1 MVSNISLVL
10 NAVLNQQIC
19 KVKNMKRNLAAFK
32 IIAVILFIFFPAF
45 HGFAQ
50 ADIAAIRNSG
60 NYYWGTGTG
69 ANYNEARQNALASLS
84 ESIQV
89 EIKHNFETVV
99 REVNGNLEEYVRSV
113 VTTYSSAILRDYE
126 TKVLKEEPG
135 KWEVMVYISKQK
147 LEDYYR
153 ILEQSINDYI
163 YNALR
168 AERDLR
174 IADALRY
181 YYWALLLTR
190 GHPDN
195 EKLRNTFGGYAEE
208 ALYLGL
214 QDRINSMLSAIYIT
228 ITAVRTFDNPVRKE
242 VDLQFTYQN
251 KRIQDLDYTYWIG
264 DGFSGL
270 MSAGN
275 GIGVVTFDGDFTN
288 NLRSIRFLIE
298 YQYRN
303 KAETERN
310 VNRMFENIDL
320 LPFFS
325 KAERNVPIIS
335 GQPGLVV
342 STKRTPH
349 FQKIGSG
356 LPEFEKCKLV
366 VDEVLEAI
374 REKNYPVAQKNF
386 TTEGYAMFQKLIAGG
401 NVTVLDQQ
409 MDTLQMV
416 KVGNQLM
423 VRSVPMLFAYHN
435 SRERFVEHVVFTFD
449 ESQQISSLSFALGDV
464 AISDI
469 VNKPTGFGTLE
480 EKYFLINF
488 MENYKTAF
496 ALKRLDYIESIFSDD
511 ALIIVGH
518 VVKKAPDAENPW
530 LNNEI
535 VKFNTYTKQQYIS
548 NLAANFR
555 RNEFINIRFEEN
567 TVRKTE
573 RDDKIY
579 GIQIAQHYYSS
590 TYADKGFLFLMID
603 LNDTINPKI
612 YVRTWQPD
620 KNPDGSIYG
629 LEDFRF

>member
-1 MVSNISLVL
+1 
-10 NAVLNQQIC
+10 
-19 KVKNMKRNLAAFK
+19 MKKPFSVIKL
-32 IIAVILFIFFPAF
+32 IAVFIISFCPSLP
-45 HGFAQ
+45 GFAQ
-50 ADIAAIRNSG
+50 ADLSAIRNSG
-60 NYYWGTGTG
+60 NYFWGTGTG
-69 ANYNEARQNALASLS
+69 TNYNEARQNALASLS

-99 REVNGNLEEYVRSV
+99 REVNGSLEEYVKSV

-126 TKVLKEEPG
+126 TKVLQEEPDH
-135 KWEVMVYISKQK
+135 WEVMVYLAKQR
-147 LEDYYR
+147 LDDYYR
-153 ILEQSINDYI
+153 DLEQSINDYI

-168 AERDLR
+168 AEEDLR

-195 EKLRNTFGGYAEE
+195 EKLRSTFGGNAEE

-228 ITAVRTFDNPVRKE
+228 ITAVRTFDNPTRKE

-275 GIGVVTFDGDFTN
+275 GIGVATFDGDFTR

-310 VNRMFENIDL
+310 VYRMFENIDL

-325 KAERNVPIIS
+325 KAERNVPVIS
-335 GQPGLVV
+335 EQPGLTVNP
-342 STKRTPH
+342 KRTPH
-349 FQKIGSG
+349 FEKIGSG
-356 LPEFEKCKLV
+356 LPEFEKSRSA
-366 VDEVLEAI
+366 VDEVLDAI
-374 REKNYPVAQKNF
+374 RQKSYPAAQKHF
-386 TTEGYAMFQKLIAGG
+386 TAEGYTMFQKLIAGG

-416 KVGNQLM
+416 RVGNQLM

-435 SRERFVEHVVFTFD
+435 NRERFVEQVVFTFD
-449 ESQQISSLSFALGDV
+449 ETQKISSLSFALGDV

-469 VNKPTGFGTLE
+469 VNKPTGFGTTE
-480 EKYFLINF
+480 EKYFLIHF

-518 VVKKAPDAENPW
+518 VVKKAPDTENPW

-535 VKFNTYTKQQYIS
+535 VKYNTYTKQQYIS

-555 RNEFINIRFEEN
+555 RNEFINIRFEDN

-573 RDDKIY
+573 RNDKIY

-590 TYADKGFLFLMID
+590 TYADKGYLFLMID